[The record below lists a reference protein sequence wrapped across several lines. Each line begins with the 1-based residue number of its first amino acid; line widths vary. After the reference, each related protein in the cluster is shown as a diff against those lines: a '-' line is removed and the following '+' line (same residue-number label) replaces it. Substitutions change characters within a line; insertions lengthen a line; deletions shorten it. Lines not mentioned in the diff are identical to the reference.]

1 MNPVDFMDKSLW
13 LIVVAAICWQVW
25 RPTQYVPTES
35 DLREYR
41 RLQYALASGL
51 IFPWLIV
58 GYGVLFGGVTK
69 FWSFFR
75 PQDGNPYVLAWFAA
89 AFLMSLIY
97 SVWVLFFDGDKKLV
111 DFHLYSRS
119 PMPPTATQIYSAEI
133 WCLSV
138 LEFQFAR
145 FLTILKAARASM
157 NFCTN
162 FHP

>member
-1 MNPVDFMDKSLW
+1 MIPVDFMDKSLW
-13 LIVVAAICWQVW
+13 LIVVPAICWQVW

-111 DFHLYSRS
+111 DFHLYDKIASRRKPTSELRIRISAGLS
-119 PMPPTATQIYSAEI
+119 PCS
-133 WCLSV
+133 LSPDRG
-138 LEFQFAR
+138 Q
-145 FLTILKAARASM
+145 
-157 NFCTN
+157 
-162 FHP
+162 